1 MLPDRDEALREAL
14 KRSDESKEKLFESW
28 IVDLVDPEDE
38 EDSCEDGC
46 CGDNCEV

>member
-1 MLPDRDEALREAL
+1 MLHDRDEALREAL

-38 EDSCEDGC
+38 ECCEEQDDC
-46 CGDNCEV
+46 STCDN